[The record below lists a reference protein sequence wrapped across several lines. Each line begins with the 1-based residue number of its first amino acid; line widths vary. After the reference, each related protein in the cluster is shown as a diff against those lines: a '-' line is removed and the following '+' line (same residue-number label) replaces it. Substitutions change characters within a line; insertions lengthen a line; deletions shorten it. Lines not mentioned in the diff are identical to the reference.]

1 VYPWN
6 DENRIFFSLVRG
18 VASSESMASLSEVPF
33 QNGRWCEQ
41 RKSIAENEH
50 RHHGF
55 EIALKV

>member
-6 DENRIFFSLVRG
+6 DETEYFPLVRG
-18 VASSESMASLSEVPF
+18 VASSESMVSRSSSKSFSKTV
-33 QNGRWCEQ
+33 NEQ

-50 RHHGF
+50 HHGF